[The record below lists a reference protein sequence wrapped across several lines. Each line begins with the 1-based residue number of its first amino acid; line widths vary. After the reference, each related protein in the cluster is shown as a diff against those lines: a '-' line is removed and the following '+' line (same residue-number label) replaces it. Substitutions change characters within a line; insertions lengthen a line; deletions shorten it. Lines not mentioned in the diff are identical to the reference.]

1 MFGFLH
7 CFIGWLGRET
17 GYGPTDWSAGVLG
30 IVSGALF
37 LGSSD
42 SVQLYRRLV
51 EGYHVRGPPT
61 GSVRQAYVDWCGKR
75 TCRVGRV
82 SPAGC
87 TSIQIAVTLGYE

>member
-17 GYGPTDWSAGVLG
+17 GFGPTDRSAGVLG

-42 SVQLYRRLV
+42 SVQLYRWLV
-51 EGYHVRGPPT
+51 EGCHVRGPPT
-61 GSVRQAYVDWCGKR
+61 GSVRRAYMDWRGKR
-75 TCRVGRV
+75 MCRVGRIFPYRMYIDLNRRD
-82 SPAGC
+82 SR
-87 TSIQIAVTLGYE
+87 I